1 MTKHNQT
8 PAKPYRRAVV
18 FAGGGLRFGYYLGV
32 YQALCETGKRP
43 DIVLA
48 ICGGAFA
55 AAFLELAPEPKMA
68 LVLLQSPTA
77 YQMFCRFYG
86 VVPAHRMAF
95 VLPATRRFIS
105 LKPDKS
111 KHALSQKT
119 LDSLYSQALFAIK
132 DEGDYPLWQ
141 SDKLTQILSQDLT
154 QNLAQ
159 NPAQIPT
166 NLPSPSEQ
174 TIASLMVLSRLQTVD
189 TGYCWQ
195 SLLRPSAAVSA
206 DVCTWLDGVPCV
218 LHDHQPK
225 RVAPTVAVQDLP
237 LAVAVRASISDMYYL
252 SPTHHDGQTLFGG
265 VLDLTPVEL
274 ASVLADEVFIDDKTP
289 YDKLLAS
296 PAIGSCFGFDPN
308 VRLSEVKQKTH
319 PAMVHWLPL
328 ADSRRH
334 VPALIGKR
342 FHWQKG
348 CIQGVYPTFNTF
360 KQIAH
365 QQYHYG
371 YQTTKAYL
379 LNHDNSS

>member
-8 PAKPYRRAVV
+8 PAKPYRRVVV

-68 LVLLQSPTA
+68 LALLQSPTA

-95 VLPATRRFIS
+95 VLPATRRFIG
-105 LKPDKS
+105 LKLDKS

-132 DEGDYPLWQ
+132 EENSYPLWQ
-141 SDKLTQILSQDLT
+141 SDKFAQDL
-154 QNLAQ
+154 AD
-159 NPAQIPT
+159 
-166 NLPSPSEQ
+166 LPSSSGQ
-174 TIASLMVLSRLQTVD
+174 SIASLIVLSRLQAVVA
-189 TGYCWQ
+189 GYCWQ
-195 SLLRPSAAVSA
+195 LVVRPSAAVGA
-206 DVCTWLDGVPCV
+206 GVRAQLEGTPCA
-218 LHDHQPK
+218 LHDYQPK
-225 RVAPTVAVQDLP
+225 RIAPTVAVQDLS

-252 SPTHHDGQTLFGG
+252 SPISHHGQTLFGG

-274 ASVLADEVFIDDKTP
+274 ASLLADEVFIDDKLP
-289 YDKLLAS
+289 YDRLLAV

-308 VRLSEVKQKTH
+308 MRLNAVRQKPH
-319 PAMVHWLPL
+319 PASVHWLPL
-328 ADSRRH
+328 ADSRRY
-334 VPALIGKR
+334 VPTLIGKR
-342 FHWQKG
+342 YNWRCG
-348 CIQGVYPTFNTF
+348 SIDGVYPVFAEF
-360 KQIAH
+360 QHIAH
-365 QQYHYG
+365 RQYIYG
-371 YQTTKAYL
+371 YQKTMAYL
-379 LNHDNSS
+379 STHDK